1 MRDEPCSH
9 GDSKPCDPIWRFLI
23 MTLILNQSVRL
34 ALFLGCFTVLLYG
47 LFRPQSPPDLFSHS
61 DKWMHL
67 LAFCALGLCA
77 RLAFWHWPAHMLWS
91 LLLLSGPLLEYAQQ
105 VLQPARAFSSM
116 DALANAAGVLLAM
129 LLLRASHRPLQVL
142 LEDAR

>member
-1 MRDEPCSH
+1 MCRWSVH
-9 GDSKPCDPIWRFLI
+9 VQFGFFT
-23 MTLILNQSVRL
+23 MTLIFNRSVRL
-34 ALFLGCFTVLLYG
+34 ALFLGCLTLLLYG

-77 RLAFWHWPAHMLWS
+77 RLAFWEWRGHLLWL

-105 VLQPARAFSSM
+105 VVQPARVFSAM
-116 DALANAAGVLLAM
+116 DALANTAGVLMAM
-129 LLLRASHRPLQVL
+129 LILFAAEKWV
-142 LEDAR
+142 AR